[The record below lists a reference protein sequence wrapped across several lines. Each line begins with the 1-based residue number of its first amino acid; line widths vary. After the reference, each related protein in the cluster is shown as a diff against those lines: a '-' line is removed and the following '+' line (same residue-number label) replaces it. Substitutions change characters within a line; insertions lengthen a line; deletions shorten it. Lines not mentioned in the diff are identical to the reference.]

1 MAGMTSPGDLL
12 AYRVSQLEKLVQDQA
27 AELAAIEERNAQR
40 DRERAAQEQ
49 KQLLYGISFLG
60 GIILTLFGVIWN
72 FRGVIFR
79 GQP

>member
-1 MAGMTSPGDLL
+1 METLL
-12 AYRVSQLEKLVQDQA
+12 YRVSHLEKMVIEQA
-27 AELAAIEERNAQR
+27 TELAAIEDRNAQR